1 MNTAII
7 TIGDELL
14 IGQIVNSN
22 AAVIAAECTAIGCT
36 VVAQSTIG
44 DEAEALT
51 EELDRLRT
59 QASVLILTGG
69 LGPTHDDITKAVL
82 ADYFHDTLV
91 QDNAWL
97 EHLRAW
103 MQLRGRELS
112 ERNAQQAMLPST
124 CITLNNPLG
133 TAPGM
138 LFDRDGIVVIS
149 LPGVPNEMKGLMQ
162 QHVLP
167 YLRRMLELRN
177 DPSWE
182 YRTLYST
189 GIPEAYLADR
199 IGDPAAFLHG
209 CSLAFLPNAYGV
221 RMRIGAQARGH
232 EERASELDRVEAF
245 LQERAGRWIYG
256 SGRTSLA
263 QRVGELLK
271 EQGGTVAVAES
282 CTGGLLGAALTDV
295 AGSSAYFEGG
305 VLAYSNEVKVR
316 ELGVSASDIDTHGAV
331 SETVARQLSNGVRS
345 RFGTS
350 YGIGI
355 TGVAGPDGGTEEKPV
370 GTVWISVAGPEKTV
384 TKLHLFGPDRRNNRE
399 RSVAAALAMLWR
411 QMQGGDDDA

>member
-22 AAVIAAECTAIGCT
+22 AAVIAADCTAIGCT
-36 VVAQSTIG
+36 IVAQSTIG
-44 DEAEALT
+44 DDAQSLID
-51 EELDRLRT
+51 ELDRLRVHS
-59 QASVLILTGG
+59 SVLILTGG

-82 ADYFHDTLV
+82 TNYFHDTLV

-103 MQLRGRELS
+103 MLMRGRELS
-112 ERNAQQAMLPST
+112 ERNALQAMLPST
-124 CITLNNPLG
+124 CMTLANPLG

-138 LFDRDGIVVIS
+138 LFDRDGIVLIS
-149 LPGVPNEMKGLMQ
+149 LPGVPDEMKGLMQ

-167 YLRRMLELRN
+167 YLERMLEVRN
-177 DPSWE
+177 DASWE

-199 IGDPAAFLHG
+199 IGDPTVFLHG
-209 CSLAFLPNAYGV
+209 STLAFLPNAYGV
-221 RMRIGAQARGH
+221 RMRVGAQARGH
-232 EERASELDRVEAF
+232 DERASELDRVEAF

-256 SGRTSLA
+256 SGRTSLS

-271 EQGGTVAVAES
+271 EHGGTVAVAES

-305 VLAYSNEVKVR
+305 VLSYSNDVKVR
-316 ELGVSASDIDTHGAV
+316 ELGVSASDIDKHGAV
-331 SETVARQLSNGVRS
+331 SEAVARQMCDGVRS
-345 RFGTS
+345 RFGTT

-370 GTVWISVAGPEKTV
+370 GTVWIGVAGPTKTV
-384 TKLHLFGPDRRNNRE
+384 TKLHRFGPDRRNNRE

-411 QMQGGDDDA
+411 LMQGGDDNA

>member
-1 MNTAII
+1 MNAAII

-22 AAVIAAECTAIGCT
+22 AAFIAEACTAIGCT
-36 VVAQSTIG
+36 IVALSTIG
-44 DEAEALT
+44 DDAQALID
-51 EELDRLRT
+51 ELDRLRA
-59 QASVLILTGG
+59 QAPVLILTGG

-82 ADYFHDTLV
+82 TSYFHDTLV
-91 QDNAWL
+91 EDHEWL

-103 MQLRGRELS
+103 MKMRGRELS
-112 ERNAQQAMLPST
+112 DRNAQQAMLPST
-124 CITLNNPLG
+124 CRKLDNPLG

-149 LPGVPNEMKGLMQ
+149 MPGVPDEMKGLMR
-162 QHVLP
+162 QHVIP
-167 YLRRMLELRN
+167 YLQRMLEERN
-177 DPSWE
+177 ESSWE

-199 IGDPAAFLHG
+199 IGDPATFLHG
-209 CSLAFLPNAYGV
+209 CSLAFLPNAFGV
-221 RMRIGAQARGH
+221 RMRIGAYGRTQ
-232 EERASELDRVEAF
+232 EERAHELDRIEAY

-256 SGRTSLA
+256 TGSTSLA
-263 QRVGELLK
+263 MRVGELLK
-271 EQGGTVAVAES
+271 EQGGTVSVAES
-282 CTGGLLGAALTDV
+282 CTGGMLGAAFTDV

-305 VLAYSNEVKVR
+305 ILSYSNAVKVR
-316 ELGVSASDIDTHGAV
+316 ELGVSAADIATFGAV
-331 SETVARQLSNGVRS
+331 SDVVARQMCDGVRA
-345 RFGTS
+345 RFGTT

-370 GTVWISVAGPEKTV
+370 GTVWIGIAGPTGTA
-384 TKLHLFGPDRRNNRE
+384 TKQHRFGPDRRNNRE

-411 QMQGGDDDA
+411 MMQGVDDDV